1 MDETEVKNEEKT
13 EGVIEKNVENV
24 ELEELRS
31 QLKAIKDEKDKEI
44 QSLKSQLGHSNKRLE
59 DYEKNGKTAEQL
71 AQMEKEKLE
80 KQLEDLKNEL
90 TIKNLSAKKGELL
103 DEYKINPLFSKLI
116 EIDAKMSEEDL
127 ILKVKT
133 ISEIEK
139 SYKTELLKQY
149 SITEG
154 AFKPKTKETTDFIEK
169 LIGKNKTE
177 SVDLTK
183 IGG

>member
-1 MDETEVKNEEKT
+1 
-13 EGVIEKNVENV
+13 
-24 ELEELRS
+24 
-31 QLKAIKDEKDKEI
+31 
-44 QSLKSQLGHSNKRLE
+44 
-59 DYEKNGKTAEQL
+59 
-71 AQMEKEKLE
+71 
-80 KQLEDLKNEL
+80 
-90 TIKNLSAKKGELL
+90 
-103 DEYKINPLFSKLI
+103 
-116 EIDAKMSEEDL
+116 MSEEDL

-133 ISEIEK
+133 ISDIEK

-149 SITEG
+149 SITER

>member
-1 MDETEVKNEEKT
+1 MEETQVENVAKT
-13 EGVIEKNVENV
+13 EEVIEKNVE
-24 ELEELRS
+24 LEELKS

-90 TIKNLSAKKGELL
+90 TIKNLSAKKVELL
-103 DEYKINPLFSKLI
+103 DEHKINPLFSKLI

-133 ISEIEK
+133 ISDIEK